1 VRILGLAE
9 PGFELFLGAVG
20 VDDLGE
26 GPVVVVGDQDPFAED
41 LLLEGLWVPETVRTA
56 RDLLVRPR
64 QVPGMIRWWR
74 CG

>member
-1 VRILGLAE
+1 VAYTGNVTSSRVLAE
-9 PGFELFLGAVG
+9 VG
-20 VDDLGE
+20 VDAVSCPTLNRHLR
-26 GPVVVVGDQDPFAED
+26 V
-41 LLLEGLWVPETVRTA
+41 WVPENVRTA